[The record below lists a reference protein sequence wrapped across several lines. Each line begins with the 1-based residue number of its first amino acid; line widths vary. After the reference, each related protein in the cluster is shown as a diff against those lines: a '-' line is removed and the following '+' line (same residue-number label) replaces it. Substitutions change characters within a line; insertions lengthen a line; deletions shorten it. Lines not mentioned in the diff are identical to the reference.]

1 MIDPFLDFTQWPN
14 YVAGSDNIEFN
25 LSEELEFLTHKF
37 DYVIKAPFPVMRVN
51 VAGVAR
57 FLNKTSTYDGS
68 VRSYTFSLD
77 KSFDYSGVKKYF
89 GEVHVYNETRESFNV
104 SFKAIVD
111 PTISIGLEL
120 AKPYIQRPLK
130 EILDGMYK

>member
-1 MIDPFLDFTQWPN
+1 MRSF
-14 YVAGSDNIEFN
+14 
-25 LSEELEFLTHKF
+25 EFLTHKF

-51 VAGVAR
+51 VVGVAR
-57 FLNKTSTYDGS
+57 FLDKTSSYDES
-68 VRSYTFSLD
+68 VRSYVFSLD
-77 KSFDYSGVKKYF
+77 KGHEYSGLKKYF
-89 GEVHVYNETRESFNV
+89 GEVHIYNETVNSFNV